1 MVPSGQPNLY
11 VADLDVLRTRGKIT
25 AVTDFN
31 STNYFI
37 YRGTQMGFHYDL
49 LKSFSS
55 YTGLDIEII
64 TSNDI
69 NASVEML
76 LNGEADILVSGLGEN
91 IRWNRN
97 IRLTDPVTVSGQV
110 LIQRKP
116 NRWSKLSTEEIK
128 GSLVRDVR
136 DLAGKTVYVQSGST
150 AAATI
155 KSLNDNTGGRFTV
168 AEVPYETDK
177 IISMVARRIIDF
189 AVCDENVA
197 IVNATYNPIIDVST
211 IISQPAGLAWGIRKE
226 GSELMA
232 GAINEW
238 LQMIKGNG
246 LHAILYSN
254 YFRNEN
260 LAGIVKSDFYT
271 LNTGKM
277 SAWDNYIKAYSDSL
291 NWDWRLLA
299 SLIYQES
306 GFRHDV
312 RSFAGAYGLMQILPS
327 TGRHFGIDVTSSPLN
342 NIKGGVMYL
351 RYLQKFF
358 EDKIPDENERLKFV
372 LAAYNAGEGN
382 VLDAMRLA
390 DKHGRNPMVWD
401 DNVAYFLLK
410 KSDPEYYNDPVVQF
424 GYCRGA
430 EPVAYV
436 SEVLARYSGYRN
448 LIP

>member
-1 MVPSGQPNLY
+1 MSGQ
-11 VADLDVLRTRGKIT
+11 D
-25 AVTDFN
+25 
-31 STNYFI
+31 
-37 YRGTQMGFHYDL
+37 
-49 LKSFSS
+49 
-55 YTGLDIEII
+55 
-64 TSNDI
+64 
-69 NASVEML
+69 
-76 LNGEADILVSGLGEN
+76 
-91 IRWNRN
+91 
-97 IRLTDPVTVSGQV
+97 
-110 LIQRKP
+110 
-116 NRWSKLSTEEIK
+116 
-128 GSLVRDVR
+128 
-136 DLAGKTVYVQSGST
+136 
-150 AAATI
+150 
-155 KSLNDNTGGRFTV
+155 
-168 AEVPYETDK
+168 
-177 IISMVARRIIDF
+177 
-189 AVCDENVA
+189 
-197 IVNATYNPIIDVST
+197 
-211 IISQPAGLAWGIRKE
+211 
-226 GSELMA
+226 
-232 GAINEW
+232 
-238 LQMIKGNG
+238 
-246 LHAILYSN
+246 
-254 YFRNEN
+254 
-260 LAGIVKSDFYT
+260 
-271 LNTGKM
+271 
-277 SAWDNYIKAYSDSL
+277 SDSL

-312 RSFAGAYGLMQILPS
+312 RSFAGAYGLMQVLPS
-327 TGRHFGIDVTSSPLN
+327 TGRHFGIDVTSSPIN